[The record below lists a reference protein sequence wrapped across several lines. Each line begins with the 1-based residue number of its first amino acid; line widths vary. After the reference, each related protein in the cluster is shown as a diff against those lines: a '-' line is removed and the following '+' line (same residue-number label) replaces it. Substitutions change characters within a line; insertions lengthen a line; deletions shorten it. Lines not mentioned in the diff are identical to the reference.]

1 MTTTTWDVVVRA
13 GVVEDDRA
21 SETVRDR
28 VTHVVGGG
36 GFERARARTFER
48 RVVFVD
54 AKSEKRAKSNS
65 KRRDAV
71 ERDSD
76 HESARAAHAAVKVRD
91 AALMRMDLVSRG
103 GADDVSRVDLAN
115 RREWLRASKTCA
127 PAIASRSFENVRVKD
142 AMQKIDEAHGDGIRA
157 MRALCFKSNA
167 RARSIASDASSAT
180 HVLIETRD
188 DTDDETNDDD
198 EGFGIA
204 VTTRHVVR
212 TVREYRPRWRSWL
225 PERVPG
231 QKPLPP
237 PRRACTASAK
247 KLISI
252 DTVTVAEPV
261 VKTTSVRV
269 DDESSSE
276 DWAWPFLDTGS
287 VADGLIRVACA
298 RSDERARAPA
308 AAVEITDYNNLTNSA
323 TFTYEDLF
331 DRSVK
336 AAAFMR
342 HVLGVRP
349 GDVVGVLSSN
359 SHQVYLLHH
368 ACSLVR
374 CTLLNLNTH
383 LVAREL
389 SYIVRDSHCKFIFA
403 RASHADVLHEV
414 IDASKVSAIDAV
426 VWIGDSPR
434 FPRSVKNFDWTLD
447 VMAYE
452 VLSRAFVVNNA
463 ELASKRNAHLYY
475 TSGTTGNPKGVT
487 LTHDIVR
494 AHAHATGEEM
504 RLQESDVWLHAAP
517 MFHLVDAFAIYSIT
531 NVGGRHVFLP
541 AFEASRL
548 LRVVAFER
556 VTVSNLASSMV
567 SILAHNPFCDVC
579 DLSSL
584 RVVSC
589 GGSPLPPTVVKRAIA
604 LFGCEFFVSYGM
616 TECCGKISMSILSD
630 DFREARSLEE
640 QLDAICTSG
649 RPFSLMSVRV
659 TRSDDP
665 DEDVPSDG
673 ETVGDVRVRGPTVFA
688 EYLNDADA
696 THRAFDEDGW
706 FATGDLGVMRP
717 DGYLVVVDRKK
728 DMILSGGEN
737 VYCVE
742 VERVLHSHDSVQQ
755 AAAFGVPHAI
765 MGESV
770 HAAVTLWGESA
781 SADKDA
787 IARALSKHCRE
798 RLSEF
803 KCPTEI
809 HIVDVLPM
817 NASGK
822 ILKRNLR
829 ELVTDEAHHR
839 RSQNETRYLQRQFS
853 RAVITTEPSKPKSIT
868 SKEDVDAD
876 DDIPGAEMYVSALVP
891 LAAGDIECRLSL
903 HGERWIVFGS
913 HARLQ
918 DLIKSLG
925 ADVEATNHVVD
936 AREDWFAH
944 ASRYRKYLVDVKS
957 GDTIVLAECL
967 QCFESKTDGEA
978 KAVAAATYL
987 AAGLVLSLIRAIEAA
1002 NVKNVRVVVLTSNAF
1017 VASDEAE
1024 LDGIRDGRI
1033 SHAPL
1038 IAMMRVLRREH
1049 TGIDFATLDVSQDGE
1064 RLAGL
1069 DALKLAIQR
1078 ITDDESV
1085 FAERELIV
1093 RDASVSTP
1101 RLRRAYL
1108 RGESRLVHMFASGAS
1123 CVIIGGLGALGAM
1136 HLNFVAKQ
1144 FNIRR
1149 FVLVGRSIREN
1160 AIASVSDAVTNSNA
1174 TSIDIVAADCC
1185 DEDQARAV
1193 FLLSEPVALTLHLA
1207 GVLNEHA
1214 AVDVTRA
1221 SFVAGAEAKIDG
1233 SLNIFAALSERSS
1246 QLAIASTSI
1255 FGHIGQLRLTSYAAA
1270 NAFQDALCAVKD
1282 RSTGGGPDRVVAVQW
1297 GTWDE
1302 AGMAARSGAAFRAY
1316 WTNLGMGFITPAAAL
1331 EFVRRIVEARAIT
1344 PPSMACFPP
1353 TDWFKFF
1360 NATRSAGAPPAFI
1373 EECLPPPD
1381 DSSSSSS
1388 VSSEPL
1394 TTKAMDPCFISTV
1407 RGVVLEVL
1415 DAKTI
1420 DDDAPLMS
1428 VGLTSTRAI
1437 QLTDRLSKA
1446 TGRAVPSTL
1455 AFDYPTL
1462 RDILAHFVSDN
1473 DLHLRSMSPSVVET
1487 GRDEITKVYF
1497 IASASIAPSAIG
1509 RGKFMDGGDSV
1520 DVVPLTRWDTAV
1532 AESLCVFGVFVEE
1545 CFMFDARVFGVS
1557 HAEACVIDPQQRLVL
1572 RVVASLPKPTAAA
1585 SVHVGVSQVEH
1596 PRMHLNARIE
1606 TLSPYYATSAHLSVA
1621 AGRVSYVFALTGCA
1635 ESIDTACSS
1644 SLVAIHRGFVS
1655 HHRRDDALAGG
1666 VNLTLDVTWSLAC
1679 AAANMLATD
1688 GRCKT
1693 LDSSADGYVRAEQCS
1708 MTLVGSDL
1716 ERSFVELA
1724 GAAVNQDGRSST
1736 LTAPNGPAQTRVIRA
1751 TYNASKHSEDEV
1763 PIFVAMHGT
1772 GTALG
1777 DPIEVGA
1784 LRAAAR
1790 DGVIIRVC
1798 AVKSIVGH
1806 SEPASGV
1813 AGLLLAA
1820 DGVQTFK
1827 STAMTHVRAVN
1838 PHLTSGDNALDLAI
1852 PRARVAMTD
1861 AESASASAFA
1871 FQGTNAH
1878 ALVRRI
1884 VFRGGE
1890 STAASPMTA
1899 KLERSFACCQA
1910 RFGHGWIKHGEI
1922 LYGRIVYVAKLVAD
1936 SRASAALFDHAV
1948 HGERIAPGTSLLEL
1962 FLESF
1967 TQSVS
1972 SGANHGCD
1980 IVIPHAMR
1988 LVSDK
1993 KNDGLVVN
2001 VIARRHDGRASVTT
2015 GPLCRPR
2022 THLYGRVSQITAVGK
2037 PMHGH
2042 RQLFANKSAIVA
2054 KITREHASA
2063 TRQSQNT
2070 TVNVYALD
2078 AAIHLA
2084 EGVLQW
2090 DGKFAARVPAALES
2104 IFCAFRHRGDGWREP
2119 RTMYTEC
2126 ATAKDGGDR
2135 SRRAYHNHTIPG
2147 TVLKQLDIRPPFRF
2161 VRADKDSPIVD
2172 DAKKIA
2178 SNPKSYSMYVAIAL
2192 VTASTRTRKPAKRE
2206 HLSPSAR
2213 AQSNSGTRSVTAYVH
2228 HLSLRFKVLYTI
2240 TLHTFG
2246 ASSSTFDAPSAL
2258 VGATRSAAHELA
2270 SEYEFKCVD
2279 QHVNAVETDEDGA
2292 YDPWQTA
2299 TFQHDSLVI
2308 HTLALMPSS
2317 ALTEPVRRRELL
2329 ERAANPAPPL
2339 LVFGG
2344 FGALGA
2350 RAAQGYTH
2358 GGDNRRVIVVG
2369 RSGRARNVARRT
2381 SHSAIIRARRLDTA
2395 VIEDARDN
2403 NLDPMTHRSRMVYA
2417 SGVLADAYARNVT
2430 ARSVFATFGPKMV
2443 RDDFMD
2449 VSLRASE
2456 CTAVFSSATACVG
2469 NAGQISY
2476 GAANAT
2482 LDRRVSAA
2490 SRAGL
2495 KTISLQW
2502 GAFAGGGM
2510 AAGVETRM
2518 TRIGI
2523 GLLPPSVGVGILRA
2537 FMVKCFSTSRC
2548 CVGAF
2553 DWATYTEHHARANVS
2568 PFFANVVG
2576 VASSSGGEK
2585 HVTQLQ
2591 PKQSRGSAV
2600 ALDAKQI
2607 VYDAMKAILGSDA
2620 SVSDANAPFFSLGL
2634 DSLSSVEFTTAVE
2647 SKLDH
2652 RLPATLV
2659 FDYPS
2664 PLALVRYIQSLQESA
2679 TTMAAKGEFDDRLLP
2694 ERDEAQNERDVVSA
2708 AGADAPGAYN
2718 HRGFDIGHQP
2728 WRGDDR
2734 VSRVMFDRWDCERT
2748 EYATIP
2754 RFAGF
2759 YACDSFWRN
2768 FDSQTF
2774 GLQTNE
2780 LVVMDPQQRSILHRT
2795 AVSLRR
2801 MCVDDGRA
2809 SVYIGAATSDYKS
2822 IVYEAR
2828 FEANPFFSTGSA
2840 FISVIAGRVSFVFN
2854 LSGGSLAIDTACSS
2868 AMCAIHVARGDV
2880 DVPLRITGGV
2890 NALLDARSS
2899 AMFAGAGM
2907 LANDGRCKTFDVA
2920 ADGYSRAEACAIVVI
2935 HRYCVKPTASIV
2947 LLAGTSVNQDGRS
2960 SALTAPN
2967 GPSQTRVIRDATCVI
2982 DRTDLRLLSLHGTGT
2997 PLGDPIE
3004 IGAASAV
3011 IPTNAVLMA
3020 TKTSCAHSESPS
3032 GLMGALAALT
3042 TLTHAATLAIAH
3054 LRILNA
3060 YVEQVLKT
3068 TDFATPRTKFAV
3080 TRAGTSSAAG
3090 ASAFAF
3096 QGTNAHGVF
3105 TRSHVSSCGTGARTR
3120 LFWHQIRS
3128 WPAPLASP
3136 LIQRR
3141 YDDIFSIRP
3150 NIGTYDH
3157 RVRDRAILPG
3167 AAYLECIHAYSKLMN
3182 ATLTIAQSACF
3193 NAPCLLTTPE
3203 AHVYLRVSPR
3213 FGRSTFESYSDR
3225 TLFALVNVAT
3235 ASIYQVAHR
3244 FDVPTRQRRIFEVA
3258 GIVSRSS
3265 SRAVEIDASFHFI
3278 SATWRNDDGLRIPRT
3293 VDFSCLTEKLL
3304 GRSMGIAYVSPHMHV
3319 SKHASVDARVVGLR
3333 MAPLSSSRV
3342 TFKSPTPRAYVV
3354 ARRRVVS
3361 RRPSQSITL
3370 SWNVSNHTRSA
3381 LVALTVPWASASL
3394 AILSESCAFFGAVA
3408 LARSV
3413 AMESSRVRFIQ
3424 VNDAHKHM
3432 LDRHRVVSEKCL
3444 NTRAP
3449 LAHFER
3455 VCRTM
3460 DEMLII
3466 GGAGALGRH
3475 FTRYFGAFT
3484 HVRWTST
3491 SGRAR
3496 ILAYSAVDTMLQVDV
3511 QSSDAPPPSLV
3522 VRASGVLADASWRN
3536 VAARSARLVF
3546 ASKFVGMDDY
3556 SAHVPVVRAVALSS
3570 IAGLLGSLGQAVYAG
3585 ANQMLDERCKT
3596 FAARGLDAKALQY
3609 GPWLGEGMGNDDA
3622 VRTRLK
3628 MIGMGYLDPQIAV
3641 AATRA
3646 IAMNMCSP
3654 TVTCVATVDWTTHAK
3669 ATHRGSD
3676 AMLENLTVDMTDNGI
3691 PNSNVVTSNVA
3702 ESHLTAAT
3710 TKSWSHAA
3718 ALKVICACVERAIGS
3733 STDAS
3738 VPFMDAGVDS
3748 VTSTDISGE
3757 LSRAF
3762 AMTLPAT
3769 FLFDYPTPIS
3779 AATFISRELK
3789 SITTPLSDVVASSS
3803 VEDAKRSVFLDGIC
3817 AFDASPN
3824 AVDDIN
3830 PIHSDK
3836 WDINAARCADNLRLP
3851 AAFMRSMSRL
3861 DAFDPDVFGMHV
3873 DESRRCDCQQRLAL
3887 RAASAFRDARDTKFA
3902 VYVGVA
3908 SRDYGDAV
3916 SATFS
3921 SRTSYDAVGS
3931 FGSVVSGRISYVF
3944 NFTGPACSID
3954 TACSSALVA
3963 AHMARAE
3970 MALRLFEDACTGGVN
3985 VILRPTV
3992 TEQFNRAGML
4002 SLSGRC
4008 QTLDAAADGYVRA
4021 ESCGLLR
4028 LVVSEESFKR
4038 VANFRASRVNQDG
4051 RSSSLTAPNGPS
4063 QMEVVVACQH
4073 DDAFVAHLH
4082 GTGTPLGDPIEVN
4095 ALLEC
4100 RSMVRLEAS
4109 KSWIGHAEPASGIIS
4124 VVYLMDQFSAR
4135 RSSGI
4140 ARLTRVN
4147 SYIATANDV
4156 RICVHRIRAPTTN
4169 LLSAGASAFAF
4180 QGTNA
4185 HVALRFNQCNNRSY
4199 ITQRLGVENAR
4210 RVWFEPFAFVTLT
4223 RVNVTHVD
4231 VILWM
4236 GSVAAIVGVED
4247 HRVRARGLFPGAG
4260 MMRLVASAGVTCL
4273 DTHDA
4278 RSSLACVGA
4287 VIPSSWLMSEGGG
4300 RYELRLRQDT
4310 GVFDI
4315 ATQHCVRFKATSS
4328 SCSKSGTLY
4337 KSNAGS
4343 HQSQLGREGSRARH
4357 SLPLDAEFIYEALAK
4372 RGLEYGRRFRVLRTV
4387 RTQNAHVMSR
4397 IAVIA
4402 GVSDELDR
4410 IAALDG
4416 AMQLAAPTALNV
4428 KLAVPVG
4435 CDAYLACATDDVTRN
4450 GFVAANVHSSST
4462 SEHTMVSDVDE
4473 QDAFRLLRLCAKTI
4487 GKIGQVRRASAAAS
4501 YYVERHAL
4509 VFLANKTFGDLVRD
4523 HARCATSVLESL
4535 TCVREDIGADVR
4547 GVETEHALGL
4557 VKSVASETF
4566 LHDIRSNGSRASE
4579 SHECVDR
4586 LASSSA
4592 HRSITPRRIGFGAA
4606 IESPQS
4612 IEGVRVIG
4620 AFGALG
4626 AVAVRSAIE
4635 SSNPSHMSLTGRT
4648 GRGQYDFQTSS
4659 TFALLCVLDGSARDA
4674 ASRNLPKSK
4683 SIHRDYFVS
4692 GAIIDALLRN
4702 QSVAVMR
4709 YVFAPKTHAIKL
4721 ETQDDHRSRCSVSV
4735 YFSSIAALL
4744 GSSGQANYAAANGT
4758 VDNMARCRRH
4768 TGMSAVS
4775 VQFGPWASRGM
4786 ATRNAA
4792 TMRRLESMGIGALS
4806 ADEGVMALLSA
4817 SDYTSTVRA
4826 VICFA
4831 SFNVP
4836 VLAQAFEHLPELL
4849 LDLSPPT
4856 VASKGLSVSSPTA
4869 PPAISLD
4876 AERVERDIAG
4886 IIERALGCKIARD
4899 APLMQSGL
4907 DSLSAVDVASA
4918 ASERFKVNLPST
4930 TFFDHPTIVAA
4941 AREIVRLRLG
4951 RDALAMHHRATE
4963 RTVMRSET
4971 EASSLPRVV
4980 ARAGELAFGA
4990 MDRDSVRFIPVE
5002 RESSSYI
5009 DAPNAFNGFATTF
5022 LRVSEFDSYAFGPAT
5037 ASELI
5042 RLDPRQ
5048 RLLIDAAAKCLFDL
5062 KSEPTV
5068 GTGTYVGCAG
5078 KDYVNLLRLHGM
5090 EYGAFAAVGN
5100 ETSVVA
5106 GRLAYVFGLQGP
5118 ALSVDTACSSSLC
5131 AASLALMGCSSTPR
5145 ALIAGASLV
5154 FTDDMHRALGGA
5166 GMLSATGRCRAFD
5179 AEADGY
5185 GRAEAIEVLV
5195 SDVNGSIGAVFA
5207 GGAMNQD
5214 GRSSS
5219 LTAPSGQA
5227 QRDVIERA
5235 SDAGERCARVLHAH
5249 GTGTALGDPIEVN
5262 AAVCALERATE
5273 TLQFQALKSWIGH
5286 SEPAAGIVSLAVAL
5300 AMALGARRSSGI
5312 CHLRRVNDHVRFMSG
5327 NSDFIAVA
5335 PRTRVANE
5343 CASADG
5349 RLLAHASAFAFQGT
5363 NAHVV
5368 LSASSSELCTNVI
5381 RHAKRVITHS
5391 HRYWPA
5397 KAHLVR
5403 SVTCSRHL
5411 AMRLELISEDTSVIL
5426 LMSAA
5431 ASCALN
5437 GDACVFVD
5445 FVTTHEC
5452 RAVRRL
5458 EVKGGSIRSPS
5469 LSAYVRRRTTRIGQV
5484 RDLVVSAFTSAT
5496 VRCVRLMR
5504 SSTVTGV
5511 LNGTPATCDAFVVS
5525 QNSLEFGRLIA
5536 AETYSGGLSVCASR
5550 GILLHAAGLSRHHR
5564 RLKSPRRQV
5573 VCYEIVDN
5581 DEVVVPRGARETSM
5595 VIVLVQTVLPFSQS
5609 ATDPLGGAFRV
5620 VLRCADESRPRQR
5633 LRPVASDYCTDHR
5646 GSLRKE
5652 TLSGALVLGGT
5663 GALGRAIVTS
5673 ILVDSTS
5680 YSRTGRTQYTVSDH
5694 EIVRIDCAVRA
5705 DLAAVPSRRHRKLA
5719 LHAGGVLLDGA
5730 LINQTHD
5737 AARRVFAPKLPAAK
5751 NVVDIN
5757 SKCSRHILFSSVAAL
5772 VAPEVQVNYASANA
5786 SLDEYAL
5793 YSRMRGS
5800 CVTSIRWGAFE
5811 GVGMASARTL
5821 AMGLARLGLEPLP
5834 MHRGLEILRSVA
5846 LGATTPATFVASPF
5860 MQSYF
5865 RRETEETTTASEASS
5880 LQKRSNAA
5888 HFDANT
5894 ITSGIAKIVHG
5905 FFGMRDIPLDAPMMA
5920 NGLDSI
5926 SSVELRDELS
5936 REFDVELPTT
5946 VAFDYPSINALAAFV
5961 VTELGTREGSV
5972 KVQNI
5977 DVDVREANPTI
5988 ARTLYAIA
5996 RSARLFTGDD
6006 ANDNLL
6012 NETKGA
6018 IAVPAMRWRVDA
6030 DGVRFA
6036 AFIMNVDAFDYEL
6049 FVSSA
6054 PEARAMDPQ
6063 HRGVLERVYACVMG
6077 LNTHINDAVGVFIGI
6092 QHFEYGTIQDPP
6104 GPFSATG
6111 VALSACSGRAS
6122 YVFGFNGPS
6131 LSVDTAC
6138 SASLTSVHLAMY
6150 DHSASRAYMCG
6161 GVNYMLGRTNCD
6173 AVHIAGMLAQDGRC
6187 KTLDSRADGYGRG
6200 EAVACLL
6207 LSPDETASFFVVC
6220 ASACGQDGRSTSLT
6234 APNGPA
6240 QRRVVAQAWFAVEDF
6255 VADISMHGTGT
6266 PLGDPI
6272 ECGSLREFVER
6283 DRRGRSLSPITLLAS
6298 KSSVGHAE
6306 AASGSASLLHLAA
6319 RFDLSVTP
6327 SVVGLSR
6334 LNQHVVVSSLFHM
6347 PRQRTVLT
6355 MRDGDV
6361 ASGCSAF
6368 AFVGTN
6374 VHVVV
6379 RKISPSIVTS
6389 NRVIFDRE
6397 SLWPR
6402 MLLPDVIAQSDGA
6415 FVRLG
6420 RGNVADFVV
6429 ARLHEGAT
6437 CWAVARLM
6445 LACACA
6451 CDGNRRR
6458 QRALATDVVV
6468 QAIAV
6473 AVDTAV
6479 EVSVHCDLGSV
6490 SVPALGAKSRCL
6502 CSRSL
6507 SRSSQVV
6514 QKFKPARMLCVVR
6527 HEGVIDAVS
6536 VIKGVAM
6543 TTIEAYHSAHCE
6555 SLVTCSKI
6563 TALTSNS
6570 TARYATREIMIGYG
6584 TSSEKLT
6591 PLLLARPRSTAIR
6604 QPYAERAKIQRADVT
6619 TVVFKVLRELFG
6631 EEMGP
6636 NDDLSSKGLDSIGAI
6651 ELATTI
6657 KRELHIDEDVDMA
6670 ILATLPTA
6678 SKIVAFLQDL
6688 SSSTVNALEVSTPSS
6703 KTEKS
6708 QMVKSLRASDR
6719 TPSLYLGAPA
6729 FGDGPLAYMKL
6740 VRALELGAH
6749 PARTLERDVTQQP
6762 WPQVAV
6768 DHADLIMQQQG
6779 EGSIAIGGHSLGGV
6793 LAVET
6798 ALAIERAGRELST
6811 IFLFDAPHPAQF
6823 KPDWNDLPE
6832 SISDDESTGLK
6843 YMEVALQSFHFDTVA
6858 AGWSKLSREEKYTMF
6873 ESVAFQA
6880 VGREFDAKKLD
6891 EDISRGPYAAQ
6902 WNSGMPLMEDGSID
6916 SGAWWML
6923 CGVEAAERTDT
6934 RSPRTGTA
6942 FARVNAKVIHYKAG
6956 IESAALFETDL
6967 LLEDNGAVLQ
6977 SVGGYVWPLA
6987 CDHVEIV
6994 KCRGTHMNLM
7004 TDEIDGG
7011 DLIETIAPHMRQTL
7025 ALQWRDLHCIEGV
7038 SKRQRSSSWTSRVW
7052 HSDLGLW
7059 MFASPALDEVE
7070 ELPSNQTSK
7079 TNESILNA
7087 VNSVE
7092 KFDCA
7097 VMGLNHQAW
7106 DPSPLTPQVWMVGS
7120 LLTDVES
7127 WSHVCV
7133 ASTLSCRAVHIPR
7146 DALAVGMCERLA
7158 ARFVSAMR
7166 NASGFHECADK
7177 FEAPIII
7184 VTYGDDIAYEQLSHE
7199 IARQLKRRGEN
7210 TITLIIAAKNAP
7222 PKSKDAFDSPAIQAL
7237 SLKLAETSVENAPA
7251 TLITHLKRIKAVKH
7265 AKILKHAKRFLC
7277 ASRPQSVRSEAWR
7290 AEIDAEIRRAET
7302 LLEYARAAFHPRL
7315 RTRGSSLAHA
7325 RL

>member
-434 FPRSVKNFDWTLD
+434 FPRSVKNFDWTLN

-1064 RLAGL
+1064 RLAGP
-1069 DALKLAIQR
+1069 DGLKLAIQR

-1331 EFVRRIVEARAIT
+1331 EFFRRIVEARAIT

-1381 DSSSSSS
+1381 DASSSSS

-1585 SVHVGVSQVEH
+1585 SVHLGVSQVEH

-2192 VTASTRTRKPAKRE
+2192 ASTRTRKPAKRE

-2403 NLDPMTHRSRMVYA
+2403 NLDPMTHRSRMV
-2417 SGVLADAYARNVT
+2417 
-2430 ARSVFATFGPKMV
+2430 
-2443 RDDFMD
+2443 
-2449 VSLRASE
+2449 
-2456 CTAVFSSATACVG
+2456 
-2469 NAGQISY
+2469 
-2476 GAANAT
+2476 
-2482 LDRRVSAA
+2482 
-2490 SRAGL
+2490 
-2495 KTISLQW
+2495 
-2502 GAFAGGGM
+2502 
-2510 AAGVETRM
+2510 
-2518 TRIGI
+2518 
-2523 GLLPPSVGVGILRA
+2523 
-2537 FMVKCFSTSRC
+2537 
-2548 CVGAF
+2548 
-2553 DWATYTEHHARANVS
+2553 
-2568 PFFANVVG
+2568 
-2576 VASSSGGEK
+2576 
-2585 HVTQLQ
+2585 
-2591 PKQSRGSAV
+2591 
-2600 ALDAKQI
+2600 
-2607 VYDAMKAILGSDA
+2607 
-2620 SVSDANAPFFSLGL
+2620 
-2634 DSLSSVEFTTAVE
+2634 
-2647 SKLDH
+2647 
-2652 RLPATLV
+2652 
-2659 FDYPS
+2659 
-2664 PLALVRYIQSLQESA
+2664 
-2679 TTMAAKGEFDDRLLP
+2679 
-2694 ERDEAQNERDVVSA
+2694 
-2708 AGADAPGAYN
+2708 
-2718 HRGFDIGHQP
+2718 
-2728 WRGDDR
+2728 
-2734 VSRVMFDRWDCERT
+2734 
-2748 EYATIP
+2748 
-2754 RFAGF
+2754 
-2759 YACDSFWRN
+2759 
-2768 FDSQTF
+2768 
-2774 GLQTNE
+2774 
-2780 LVVMDPQQRSILHRT
+2780 
-2795 AVSLRR
+2795 
-2801 MCVDDGRA
+2801 
-2809 SVYIGAATSDYKS
+2809 
-2822 IVYEAR
+2822 
-2828 FEANPFFSTGSA
+2828 
-2840 FISVIAGRVSFVFN
+2840 
-2854 LSGGSLAIDTACSS
+2854 
-2868 AMCAIHVARGDV
+2868 
-2880 DVPLRITGGV
+2880 
-2890 NALLDARSS
+2890 
-2899 AMFAGAGM
+2899 
-2907 LANDGRCKTFDVA
+2907 
-2920 ADGYSRAEACAIVVI
+2920 
-2935 HRYCVKPTASIV
+2935 
-2947 LLAGTSVNQDGRS
+2947 
-2960 SALTAPN
+2960 
-2967 GPSQTRVIRDATCVI
+2967 
-2982 DRTDLRLLSLHGTGT
+2982 
-2997 PLGDPIE
+2997 
-3004 IGAASAV
+3004 
-3011 IPTNAVLMA
+3011 
-3020 TKTSCAHSESPS
+3020 
-3032 GLMGALAALT
+3032 
-3042 TLTHAATLAIAH
+3042 
-3054 LRILNA
+3054 
-3060 YVEQVLKT
+3060 
-3068 TDFATPRTKFAV
+3068 
-3080 TRAGTSSAAG
+3080 
-3090 ASAFAF
+3090 
-3096 QGTNAHGVF
+3096 
-3105 TRSHVSSCGTGARTR
+3105 
-3120 LFWHQIRS
+3120 
-3128 WPAPLASP
+3128 
-3136 LIQRR
+3136 
-3141 YDDIFSIRP
+3141 
-3150 NIGTYDH
+3150 
-3157 RVRDRAILPG
+3157 
-3167 AAYLECIHAYSKLMN
+3167 
-3182 ATLTIAQSACF
+3182 
-3193 NAPCLLTTPE
+3193 
-3203 AHVYLRVSPR
+3203 
-3213 FGRSTFESYSDR
+3213 
-3225 TLFALVNVAT
+3225 
-3235 ASIYQVAHR
+3235 
-3244 FDVPTRQRRIFEVA
+3244 
-3258 GIVSRSS
+3258 
-3265 SRAVEIDASFHFI
+3265 
-3278 SATWRNDDGLRIPRT
+3278 
-3293 VDFSCLTEKLL
+3293 
-3304 GRSMGIAYVSPHMHV
+3304 
-3319 SKHASVDARVVGLR
+3319 
-3333 MAPLSSSRV
+3333 
-3342 TFKSPTPRAYVV
+3342 
-3354 ARRRVVS
+3354 
-3361 RRPSQSITL
+3361 
-3370 SWNVSNHTRSA
+3370 
-3381 LVALTVPWASASL
+3381 
-3394 AILSESCAFFGAVA
+3394 
-3408 LARSV
+3408 
-3413 AMESSRVRFIQ
+3413 
-3424 VNDAHKHM
+3424 
-3432 LDRHRVVSEKCL
+3432 
-3444 NTRAP
+3444 
-3449 LAHFER
+3449 
-3455 VCRTM
+3455 
-3460 DEMLII
+3460 
-3466 GGAGALGRH
+3466 
-3475 FTRYFGAFT
+3475 
-3484 HVRWTST
+3484 
-3491 SGRAR
+3491 
-3496 ILAYSAVDTMLQVDV
+3496 
-3511 QSSDAPPPSLV
+3511 
-3522 VRASGVLADASWRN
+3522 
-3536 VAARSARLVF
+3536 
-3546 ASKFVGMDDY
+3546 
-3556 SAHVPVVRAVALSS
+3556 
-3570 IAGLLGSLGQAVYAG
+3570 
-3585 ANQMLDERCKT
+3585 
-3596 FAARGLDAKALQY
+3596 
-3609 GPWLGEGMGNDDA
+3609 
-3622 VRTRLK
+3622 
-3628 MIGMGYLDPQIAV
+3628 
-3641 AATRA
+3641 
-3646 IAMNMCSP
+3646 
-3654 TVTCVATVDWTTHAK
+3654 
-3669 ATHRGSD
+3669 
-3676 AMLENLTVDMTDNGI
+3676 
-3691 PNSNVVTSNVA
+3691 
-3702 ESHLTAAT
+3702 
-3710 TKSWSHAA
+3710 
-3718 ALKVICACVERAIGS
+3718 
-3733 STDAS
+3733 
-3738 VPFMDAGVDS
+3738 
-3748 VTSTDISGE
+3748 
-3757 LSRAF
+3757 
-3762 AMTLPAT
+3762 
-3769 FLFDYPTPIS
+3769 
-3779 AATFISRELK
+3779 
-3789 SITTPLSDVVASSS
+3789 
-3803 VEDAKRSVFLDGIC
+3803 
-3817 AFDASPN
+3817 
-3824 AVDDIN
+3824 
-3830 PIHSDK
+3830 
-3836 WDINAARCADNLRLP
+3836 
-3851 AAFMRSMSRL
+3851 
-3861 DAFDPDVFGMHV
+3861 
-3873 DESRRCDCQQRLAL
+3873 
-3887 RAASAFRDARDTKFA
+3887 
-3902 VYVGVA
+3902 
-3908 SRDYGDAV
+3908 
-3916 SATFS
+3916 
-3921 SRTSYDAVGS
+3921 
-3931 FGSVVSGRISYVF
+3931 
-3944 NFTGPACSID
+3944 
-3954 TACSSALVA
+3954 
-3963 AHMARAE
+3963 
-3970 MALRLFEDACTGGVN
+3970 
-3985 VILRPTV
+3985 
-3992 TEQFNRAGML
+3992 
-4002 SLSGRC
+4002 
-4008 QTLDAAADGYVRA
+4008 
-4021 ESCGLLR
+4021 
-4028 LVVSEESFKR
+4028 
-4038 VANFRASRVNQDG
+4038 
-4051 RSSSLTAPNGPS
+4051 
-4063 QMEVVVACQH
+4063 
-4073 DDAFVAHLH
+4073 
-4082 GTGTPLGDPIEVN
+4082 
-4095 ALLEC
+4095 
-4100 RSMVRLEAS
+4100 
-4109 KSWIGHAEPASGIIS
+4109 
-4124 VVYLMDQFSAR
+4124 
-4135 RSSGI
+4135 
-4140 ARLTRVN
+4140 
-4147 SYIATANDV
+4147 
-4156 RICVHRIRAPTTN
+4156 
-4169 LLSAGASAFAF
+4169 
-4180 QGTNA
+4180 
-4185 HVALRFNQCNNRSY
+4185 
-4199 ITQRLGVENAR
+4199 
-4210 RVWFEPFAFVTLT
+4210 
-4223 RVNVTHVD
+4223 
-4231 VILWM
+4231 
-4236 GSVAAIVGVED
+4236 
-4247 HRVRARGLFPGAG
+4247 
-4260 MMRLVASAGVTCL
+4260 
-4273 DTHDA
+4273 
-4278 RSSLACVGA
+4278 
-4287 VIPSSWLMSEGGG
+4287 
-4300 RYELRLRQDT
+4300 
-4310 GVFDI
+4310 
-4315 ATQHCVRFKATSS
+4315 
-4328 SCSKSGTLY
+4328 
-4337 KSNAGS
+4337 
-4343 HQSQLGREGSRARH
+4343 
-4357 SLPLDAEFIYEALAK
+4357 
-4372 RGLEYGRRFRVLRTV
+4372 
-4387 RTQNAHVMSR
+4387 
-4397 IAVIA
+4397 
-4402 GVSDELDR
+4402 
-4410 IAALDG
+4410 
-4416 AMQLAAPTALNV
+4416 
-4428 KLAVPVG
+4428 
-4435 CDAYLACATDDVTRN
+4435 
-4450 GFVAANVHSSST
+4450 
-4462 SEHTMVSDVDE
+4462 
-4473 QDAFRLLRLCAKTI
+4473 
-4487 GKIGQVRRASAAAS
+4487 
-4501 YYVERHAL
+4501 
-4509 VFLANKTFGDLVRD
+4509 
-4523 HARCATSVLESL
+4523 
-4535 TCVREDIGADVR
+4535 
-4547 GVETEHALGL
+4547 
-4557 VKSVASETF
+4557 
-4566 LHDIRSNGSRASE
+4566 
-4579 SHECVDR
+4579 
-4586 LASSSA
+4586 
-4592 HRSITPRRIGFGAA
+4592 
-4606 IESPQS
+4606 
-4612 IEGVRVIG
+4612 
-4620 AFGALG
+4620 
-4626 AVAVRSAIE
+4626 
-4635 SSNPSHMSLTGRT
+4635 
-4648 GRGQYDFQTSS
+4648 
-4659 TFALLCVLDGSARDA
+4659 
-4674 ASRNLPKSK
+4674 
-4683 SIHRDYFVS
+4683 
-4692 GAIIDALLRN
+4692 
-4702 QSVAVMR
+4702 
-4709 YVFAPKTHAIKL
+4709 
-4721 ETQDDHRSRCSVSV
+4721 
-4735 YFSSIAALL
+4735 
-4744 GSSGQANYAAANGT
+4744 
-4758 VDNMARCRRH
+4758 
-4768 TGMSAVS
+4768 
-4775 VQFGPWASRGM
+4775 
-4786 ATRNAA
+4786 
-4792 TMRRLESMGIGALS
+4792 
-4806 ADEGVMALLSA
+4806 
-4817 SDYTSTVRA
+4817 
-4826 VICFA
+4826 
-4831 SFNVP
+4831 
-4836 VLAQAFEHLPELL
+4836 
-4849 LDLSPPT
+4849 
-4856 VASKGLSVSSPTA
+4856 
-4869 PPAISLD
+4869 
-4876 AERVERDIAG
+4876 
-4886 IIERALGCKIARD
+4886 
-4899 APLMQSGL
+4899 
-4907 DSLSAVDVASA
+4907 
-4918 ASERFKVNLPST
+4918 
-4930 TFFDHPTIVAA
+4930 
-4941 AREIVRLRLG
+4941 
-4951 RDALAMHHRATE
+4951 
-4963 RTVMRSET
+4963 
-4971 EASSLPRVV
+4971 
-4980 ARAGELAFGA
+4980 
-4990 MDRDSVRFIPVE
+4990 
-5002 RESSSYI
+5002 
-5009 DAPNAFNGFATTF
+5009 
-5022 LRVSEFDSYAFGPAT
+5022 
-5037 ASELI
+5037 
-5042 RLDPRQ
+5042 
-5048 RLLIDAAAKCLFDL
+5048 
-5062 KSEPTV
+5062 
-5068 GTGTYVGCAG
+5068 
-5078 KDYVNLLRLHGM
+5078 
-5090 EYGAFAAVGN
+5090 
-5100 ETSVVA
+5100 
-5106 GRLAYVFGLQGP
+5106 
-5118 ALSVDTACSSSLC
+5118 
-5131 AASLALMGCSSTPR
+5131 
-5145 ALIAGASLV
+5145 
-5154 FTDDMHRALGGA
+5154 
-5166 GMLSATGRCRAFD
+5166 
-5179 AEADGY
+5179 
-5185 GRAEAIEVLV
+5185 
-5195 SDVNGSIGAVFA
+5195 
-5207 GGAMNQD
+5207 
-5214 GRSSS
+5214 
-5219 LTAPSGQA
+5219 
-5227 QRDVIERA
+5227 
-5235 SDAGERCARVLHAH
+5235 
-5249 GTGTALGDPIEVN
+5249 
-5262 AAVCALERATE
+5262 
-5273 TLQFQALKSWIGH
+5273 
-5286 SEPAAGIVSLAVAL
+5286 
-5300 AMALGARRSSGI
+5300 
-5312 CHLRRVNDHVRFMSG
+5312 
-5327 NSDFIAVA
+5327 
-5335 PRTRVANE
+5335 
-5343 CASADG
+5343 
-5349 RLLAHASAFAFQGT
+5349 
-5363 NAHVV
+5363 
-5368 LSASSSELCTNVI
+5368 
-5381 RHAKRVITHS
+5381 
-5391 HRYWPA
+5391 
-5397 KAHLVR
+5397 
-5403 SVTCSRHL
+5403 
-5411 AMRLELISEDTSVIL
+5411 
-5426 LMSAA
+5426 
-5431 ASCALN
+5431 
-5437 GDACVFVD
+5437 
-5445 FVTTHEC
+5445 
-5452 RAVRRL
+5452 
-5458 EVKGGSIRSPS
+5458 
-5469 LSAYVRRRTTRIGQV
+5469 
-5484 RDLVVSAFTSAT
+5484 
-5496 VRCVRLMR
+5496 
-5504 SSTVTGV
+5504 
-5511 LNGTPATCDAFVVS
+5511 
-5525 QNSLEFGRLIA
+5525 
-5536 AETYSGGLSVCASR
+5536 
-5550 GILLHAAGLSRHHR
+5550 
-5564 RLKSPRRQV
+5564 
-5573 VCYEIVDN
+5573 
-5581 DEVVVPRGARETSM
+5581 
-5595 VIVLVQTVLPFSQS
+5595 
-5609 ATDPLGGAFRV
+5609 
-5620 VLRCADESRPRQR
+5620 
-5633 LRPVASDYCTDHR
+5633 
-5646 GSLRKE
+5646 
-5652 TLSGALVLGGT
+5652 
-5663 GALGRAIVTS
+5663 
-5673 ILVDSTS
+5673 
-5680 YSRTGRTQYTVSDH
+5680 
-5694 EIVRIDCAVRA
+5694 
-5705 DLAAVPSRRHRKLA
+5705 
-5719 LHAGGVLLDGA
+5719 
-5730 LINQTHD
+5730 
-5737 AARRVFAPKLPAAK
+5737 
-5751 NVVDIN
+5751 
-5757 SKCSRHILFSSVAAL
+5757 
-5772 VAPEVQVNYASANA
+5772 
-5786 SLDEYAL
+5786 
-5793 YSRMRGS
+5793 
-5800 CVTSIRWGAFE
+5800 
-5811 GVGMASARTL
+5811 
-5821 AMGLARLGLEPLP
+5821 
-5834 MHRGLEILRSVA
+5834 
-5846 LGATTPATFVASPF
+5846 
-5860 MQSYF
+5860 
-5865 RRETEETTTASEASS
+5865 
-5880 LQKRSNAA
+5880 
-5888 HFDANT
+5888 
-5894 ITSGIAKIVHG
+5894 
-5905 FFGMRDIPLDAPMMA
+5905 
-5920 NGLDSI
+5920 
-5926 SSVELRDELS
+5926 
-5936 REFDVELPTT
+5936 
-5946 VAFDYPSINALAAFV
+5946 
-5961 VTELGTREGSV
+5961 
-5972 KVQNI
+5972 
-5977 DVDVREANPTI
+5977 
-5988 ARTLYAIA
+5988 
-5996 RSARLFTGDD
+5996 
-6006 ANDNLL
+6006 
-6012 NETKGA
+6012 
-6018 IAVPAMRWRVDA
+6018 
-6030 DGVRFA
+6030 
-6036 AFIMNVDAFDYEL
+6036 
-6049 FVSSA
+6049 
-6054 PEARAMDPQ
+6054 
-6063 HRGVLERVYACVMG
+6063 
-6077 LNTHINDAVGVFIGI
+6077 
-6092 QHFEYGTIQDPP
+6092 
-6104 GPFSATG
+6104 
-6111 VALSACSGRAS
+6111 
-6122 YVFGFNGPS
+6122 
-6131 LSVDTAC
+6131 
-6138 SASLTSVHLAMY
+6138 
-6150 DHSASRAYMCG
+6150 
-6161 GVNYMLGRTNCD
+6161 
-6173 AVHIAGMLAQDGRC
+6173 
-6187 KTLDSRADGYGRG
+6187 
-6200 EAVACLL
+6200 
-6207 LSPDETASFFVVC
+6207 
-6220 ASACGQDGRSTSLT
+6220 
-6234 APNGPA
+6234 
-6240 QRRVVAQAWFAVEDF
+6240 
-6255 VADISMHGTGT
+6255 
-6266 PLGDPI
+6266 
-6272 ECGSLREFVER
+6272 
-6283 DRRGRSLSPITLLAS
+6283 
-6298 KSSVGHAE
+6298 
-6306 AASGSASLLHLAA
+6306 
-6319 RFDLSVTP
+6319 
-6327 SVVGLSR
+6327 
-6334 LNQHVVVSSLFHM
+6334 
-6347 PRQRTVLT
+6347 
-6355 MRDGDV
+6355 
-6361 ASGCSAF
+6361 
-6368 AFVGTN
+6368 
-6374 VHVVV
+6374 
-6379 RKISPSIVTS
+6379 
-6389 NRVIFDRE
+6389 
-6397 SLWPR
+6397 
-6402 MLLPDVIAQSDGA
+6402 
-6415 FVRLG
+6415 
-6420 RGNVADFVV
+6420 
-6429 ARLHEGAT
+6429 
-6437 CWAVARLM
+6437 
-6445 LACACA
+6445 
-6451 CDGNRRR
+6451 
-6458 QRALATDVVV
+6458 
-6468 QAIAV
+6468 
-6473 AVDTAV
+6473 
-6479 EVSVHCDLGSV
+6479 
-6490 SVPALGAKSRCL
+6490 
-6502 CSRSL
+6502 
-6507 SRSSQVV
+6507 
-6514 QKFKPARMLCVVR
+6514 
-6527 HEGVIDAVS
+6527 
-6536 VIKGVAM
+6536 
-6543 TTIEAYHSAHCE
+6543 
-6555 SLVTCSKI
+6555 
-6563 TALTSNS
+6563 
-6570 TARYATREIMIGYG
+6570 
-6584 TSSEKLT
+6584 
-6591 PLLLARPRSTAIR
+6591 
-6604 QPYAERAKIQRADVT
+6604 
-6619 TVVFKVLRELFG
+6619 
-6631 EEMGP
+6631 
-6636 NDDLSSKGLDSIGAI
+6636 
-6651 ELATTI
+6651 
-6657 KRELHIDEDVDMA
+6657 
-6670 ILATLPTA
+6670 
-6678 SKIVAFLQDL
+6678 
-6688 SSSTVNALEVSTPSS
+6688 
-6703 KTEKS
+6703 
-6708 QMVKSLRASDR
+6708 
-6719 TPSLYLGAPA
+6719 
-6729 FGDGPLAYMKL
+6729 
-6740 VRALELGAH
+6740 
-6749 PARTLERDVTQQP
+6749 
-6762 WPQVAV
+6762 
-6768 DHADLIMQQQG
+6768 
-6779 EGSIAIGGHSLGGV
+6779 
-6793 LAVET
+6793 
-6798 ALAIERAGRELST
+6798 
-6811 IFLFDAPHPAQF
+6811 
-6823 KPDWNDLPE
+6823 
-6832 SISDDESTGLK
+6832 
-6843 YMEVALQSFHFDTVA
+6843 
-6858 AGWSKLSREEKYTMF
+6858 
-6873 ESVAFQA
+6873 
-6880 VGREFDAKKLD
+6880 
-6891 EDISRGPYAAQ
+6891 
-6902 WNSGMPLMEDGSID
+6902 
-6916 SGAWWML
+6916 
-6923 CGVEAAERTDT
+6923 
-6934 RSPRTGTA
+6934 
-6942 FARVNAKVIHYKAG
+6942 
-6956 IESAALFETDL
+6956 
-6967 LLEDNGAVLQ
+6967 
-6977 SVGGYVWPLA
+6977 
-6987 CDHVEIV
+6987 
-6994 KCRGTHMNLM
+6994 
-7004 TDEIDGG
+7004 
-7011 DLIETIAPHMRQTL
+7011 
-7025 ALQWRDLHCIEGV
+7025 
-7038 SKRQRSSSWTSRVW
+7038 
-7052 HSDLGLW
+7052 
-7059 MFASPALDEVE
+7059 
-7070 ELPSNQTSK
+7070 
-7079 TNESILNA
+7079 
-7087 VNSVE
+7087 
-7092 KFDCA
+7092 
-7097 VMGLNHQAW
+7097 
-7106 DPSPLTPQVWMVGS
+7106 
-7120 LLTDVES
+7120 
-7127 WSHVCV
+7127 
-7133 ASTLSCRAVHIPR
+7133 
-7146 DALAVGMCERLA
+7146 
-7158 ARFVSAMR
+7158 
-7166 NASGFHECADK
+7166 
-7177 FEAPIII
+7177 
-7184 VTYGDDIAYEQLSHE
+7184 
-7199 IARQLKRRGEN
+7199 
-7210 TITLIIAAKNAP
+7210 
-7222 PKSKDAFDSPAIQAL
+7222 
-7237 SLKLAETSVENAPA
+7237 
-7251 TLITHLKRIKAVKH
+7251 
-7265 AKILKHAKRFLC
+7265 
-7277 ASRPQSVRSEAWR
+7277 
-7290 AEIDAEIRRAET
+7290 
-7302 LLEYARAAFHPRL
+7302 
-7315 RTRGSSLAHA
+7315 
-7325 RL
+7325 